1 MDSYERFVRVLN
13 FEDPDRVPTLDSI
26 RSPRIVR
33 EMGGSG
39 PAEEA
44 VPRAH
49 SALGLDVAYGGVGA
63 ATASIGEDPPKIW
76 TSKYY
81 NLGLV
86 VCEKPF
92 TFRWDPATQ
101 TTWVTDRPFKNLN
114 DLDEIGIEPLPE
126 GRIIEEQTSEFLR
139 SKEAYERYGVVY
151 IGYGGSVLETSY
163 RILGFRLFAQALLRD
178 RHRLRKLIERITP
191 AASAYVRSYA
201 EARIGPAFIYGDD
214 IAGKNGLLFNPDFLR
229 NDWLPIVRKIVQPLA
244 RAGIKLIY
252 HSEGNTESMLNDLI
266 DAGFEGLWPV
276 EPQVM
281 DIGEIKRKYGDKI
294 VLIGGGDNHYLL
306 QHGSPEEVEQ
316 QARESIEKAAPG
328 SGFCLSTDELNP
340 DTPTVNA
347 IAAYRAAR
355 KYGVYPTEQ

>member
-13 FEDPDRVPTLDSI
+13 FEEPDRVPTLDSI

-33 EMGGSG
+33 EIGGTG

-63 ATASIGEDPPKIW
+63 ATASIGEEPPSTW
-76 TSKYY
+76 MSEYY
-81 NLGLV
+81 SLGLV

-101 TTWVTDRPFKNLN
+101 TTWVIDRPFKNLD
-114 DLDEIGIEPLPE
+114 DLHNIGIEPLPE
-126 GRIIEEQTSEFLR
+126 DKIVAEQTSEFLR
-139 SKEAYERYGVVY
+139 SKKAYEKYGVVY

-163 RILGFRLFAQALLRD
+163 RMLGFRLFAQALLREKD
-178 RHRLRKLIERITP
+178 RLRKLIEKIASP
-191 AASAYVRSYA
+191 ASAYVRSYA
-201 EARIGPAFIYGDD
+201 KARIGPAFVYGDD
-214 IAGKNGLLFNPDFLR
+214 IAGKNGLLFNPDFLK
-229 NDWLPIVRKIVQPLA
+229 NDWLPIVRKIVQPLTE
-244 RAGIKLIY
+244 AGIKIIY
-252 HSEGNTESMLNDLI
+252 HSEGNTESMLSDLI

-276 EPQVM
+276 EPAVM
-281 DIGEIKRKYGDKI
+281 DIAEIKRKYGEEI
-294 VLIGGGDNHYLL
+294 VLIGGVDNHYLL
-306 QHGSPEEVEQ
+306 QHGSPEEVER

-340 DTPTVNA
+340 DTPIINA

-355 KYGVYPTEQ
+355 NYGVYPIGA